1 MCLICFRN
9 SGNEMFRDFLDDT
22 KHHTGLCERP
32 GVKGNISLFYL
43 GHSKITQ
50 SHDKDWSE
58 TNLGRDAK
66 QHGGFDLVTSRVQM
80 VIVFYPKAA
89 IFSPTQVPWGKSRT
103 FYKQQR
109 LEMLLTSRRFSG
121 TRRGSQGS
129 KGIWVLPETV

>member
-22 KHHTGLCERP
+22 KHHTGLCER
-32 GVKGNISLFYL
+32 GNI

-58 TNLGRDAK
+58 TNLGSRDAK
-66 QHGGFDLVTSRVQM
+66 QHGGFDLVTSHVQM
-80 VIVFYPKAA
+80 VIVFCTKAA
-89 IFSPTQVPWGKSRT
+89 IFSSTQVPWGKSRT

-121 TRRGSQGS
+121 TRRESQGS

>member
-1 MCLICFRN
+1 MHFDWTIVVQSPLLRCSR
-9 SGNEMFRDFLDDT
+9 
-22 KHHTGLCERP
+22 
-32 GVKGNISLFYL
+32 NISFPANR
-43 GHSKITQ
+43 HSKITQ

-58 TNLGRDAK
+58 TNHGSQHDAK

-80 VIVFYPKAA
+80 VIVFCAKAA

-109 LEMLLTSRRFSG
+109 LEMLHTSRRFSG

-129 KGIWVLPETV
+129 KGIWVLPVTV